1 MNDAQGSA
9 RFYQA
14 LDMPSMRR
22 CVSAQWNHPPPT
34 LGFYSLH
41 WIFSSTL
48 TGRLFLYYTLL
59 HLRKYTTIFCRSRII
74 SDLLV
79 FTPVCVCVF
88 CFLHKTNDDDADKPT
103 CLIICMSIIFL
114 IVFPMQSECVNC
126 SLRIFRHT
134 CFSKTD

>member
-1 MNDAQGSA
+1 MQSSTMILLFPTSIYTYPFPPPPPIKHPMNDAQGSA

-22 CVSAQWNHPPPT
+22 CVPTQCNHPPPLPSPPT

-74 SDLLV
+74 SDLFV
-79 FTPVCVCVF
+79 FTPVCVCFAF
-88 CFLHKTNDDDADKPT
+88 CTKQTTTTTTPISPHA
-103 CLIICMSIIFL
+103 
-114 IVFPMQSECVNC
+114 
-126 SLRIFRHT
+126 
-134 CFSKTD
+134 